1 MVSVI
6 PSVFYS
12 DGVSQHLGVH
22 RSRTHLCHGGEAGVR
37 LGGSDLQQVEVV
49 AALIVN
55 WPG

>member
-12 DGVSQHLGVH
+12 DSVSQLLVVH
-22 RSRTHLCHGGEAGVR
+22 RSLTNLCHGGEAGVG